1 MTVTF
6 LVILTDILKM
16 SMKKFNDDKIFF
28 YKFTEF

>member
-16 SMKKFNDDKIFF
+16 SMMKFNDDKTFF